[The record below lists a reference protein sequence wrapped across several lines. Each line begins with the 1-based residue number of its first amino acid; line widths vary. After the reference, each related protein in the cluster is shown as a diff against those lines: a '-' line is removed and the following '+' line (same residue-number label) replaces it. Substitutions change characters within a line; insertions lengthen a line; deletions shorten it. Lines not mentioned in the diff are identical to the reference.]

1 MSTISILL
9 NLNPML
15 NLNLAYL
22 AFSCLLGDDFC
33 GNSAMC
39 YCYSQKIVLRQAAS
53 SAFQSFQHLNVPG
66 LEHQLEIG
74 VFRMEACP
82 TIHDDGF
89 HS

>member
-1 MSTISILL
+1 V
-9 NLNPML
+9 
-15 NLNLAYL
+15 
-22 AFSCLLGDDFC
+22 LG
-33 GNSAMC
+33 
-39 YCYSQKIVLRQAAS
+39 QAAS